1 LILFKKEMTRPIKDA
16 LSKNRGLLGI
26 AIAGVAI
33 ALVFI
38 PSTISG
44 IFLTADNALAQ
55 QGGARCTTDA
65 SGPTGNPHTYQVCT
79 GNPHNDPDN
88 PSKGNP
94 HNVDNNG
101 PSAKGNAHKI

>member
-1 LILFKKEMTRPIKDA
+1 LILFKEEMTQPIKDA

-38 PSTISG
+38 PSSISG

-55 QGGARCTTDA
+55 QGGPSCT
-65 SGPTGNPHTYQVCT
+65 GTYQVCT
-79 GNPHNDPDN
+79 GNLNTDPDN

-94 HNVDNNG
+94 HNIDSNG

>member
-1 LILFKKEMTRPIKDA
+1 MTRPIKDV

-26 AIAGVAI
+26 AIAGVAV
-33 ALVFI
+33 ALVFF
-38 PSTISG
+38 PSSISG

-55 QGGARCTTDA
+55 QGSQRCTTDA

-79 GNPHNDPDN
+79 GNPHTDPDN

-94 HNVDNNG
+94 HNNNVNNNG
-101 PSAKGNAHKI
+101 ASAKGNAHKI